1 MTARADQ
8 SASHKISDRARL
20 SPAALAAGGVG
31 NLLEWYDFGLYGYFA
46 PVLARLFFPSDD
58 PLASLIGAYGGFAV
72 GFAMRPIGA
81 AVLGTIGDR
90 VGRRFVLL
98 LSVTLMGVGTT
109 AIALLPTYE
118 AAGIGAPV
126 LLLLVRLFQGFSVGG
141 EYTGSVAY
149 LIETAPPG
157 RRGFAGS
164 MANIGSTSGVL
175 LASAVAA
182 AAVTFADKAQLESW
196 AWRLP
201 FLLGGVLATGALLLR
216 RRLRVDGTPPKR
228 TRELPLKRAFA
239 CDPRTMAVAILF
251 TSGYGVVNYLTMV
264 FFPVYAGQF
273 GGLSEAR
280 ALQAT
285 TVAQALALVI
295 VPLAGLAND
304 AFIRRR
310 TLLMIAFA
318 AEFAVALAC
327 FLLAR
332 DGGFAGFALAQVTF
346 GAILALVMGTEPAML
361 SEQFPGEYRMSG
373 YSVAFNLG
381 LGIAGGTAPAI
392 ATALIAATGFTLAP
406 AFYLM
411 LAAAAA
417 GIAAFLMA
425 DRSREKLP

>member
-1 MTARADQ
+1 
-8 SASHKISDRARL
+8 
-20 SPAALAAGGVG
+20 LAAH
-31 NLLEWYDFGLYGYFA
+31 LTE
-46 PVLARLFFPSDD
+46 
-58 PLASLIGAYGGFAV
+58 AYGAE
-72 GFAMRPIGA
+72 AS
-81 AVLGTIGDR
+81 
-90 VGRRFVLL
+90 
-98 LSVTLMGVGTT
+98 SVV
-109 AIALLPTYE
+109 
-118 AAGIGAPV
+118 
-126 LLLLVRLFQGFSVGG
+126 
-141 EYTGSVAY
+141 Y

-175 LASAVAA
+175 LAAAVAA
-182 AAVTFADKAQLESW
+182 AAVTFAGKAQLESW

-216 RRLRVDGTPPKR
+216 RRLRADGTPPKR

-239 CDPRTMAVAILF
+239 RDPRTMAVAILF

-264 FFPVYAGQF
+264 FFPVYAEQF

-295 VPLAGLAND
+295 VPLCLAND

-332 DGGFAGFALAQVTF
+332 DGGLAGFVPAQLAF
-346 GAILALVMGTEPAML
+346 GAILALVMGTDPAMF
-361 SEQFPGEYRMSG
+361 SEQIPRRIPHGRLFGGVQSRPRRRRRYRAGDPHRAHRCHRIYPRAGLLSHVCRGGGRHRRLSDGQSQPREATLIIALSPCRVFGPSAHSEHDTPVGPRLPELLSPMLGVAPSVMNDGDKCSPEKMIHVATLLRSQLGVPPWGRPSPGTM
-373 YSVAFNLG
+373 
-381 LGIAGGTAPAI
+381 AGHSPTRPAMPSW
-392 ATALIAATGFTLAP
+392 LSSQTGRWRR
-406 AFYLM
+406 
-411 LAAAAA
+411 
-417 GIAAFLMA
+417 I
-425 DRSREKLP
+425 R

>member
-46 PVLARLFFPSDD
+46 PVLARLFFPSDN

-72 GFAMRPIGA
+72 GFAMRPI
-81 AVLGTIGDR
+81 GTIGDR

-109 AIALLPTYE
+109 AIALLPTYD

-149 LIETAPPG
+149 LVETAPPG

-175 LASAVAA
+175 LASSAAA
-182 AAVTFADKAQLESW
+182 AAVTFADNAQLESW

-239 CDPRTMAVAILF
+239 RDLRTMAVAILF
-251 TSGYGVVNYLTMV
+251 TSGYGVVNYLTMM

-285 TVAQALALVI
+285 TVAQALALLI

-318 AEFAVALAC
+318 AEFAVALSV

-332 DGGFAGFALAQVTF
+332 DGGLVRRFSQIDGYRCLSLIRALAVVNCQS
-346 GAILALVMGTEPAML
+346 ALA
-361 SEQFPGEYRMSG
+361 
-373 YSVAFNLG
+373 
-381 LGIAGGTAPAI
+381 
-392 ATALIAATGFTLAP
+392 
-406 AFYLM
+406 
-411 LAAAAA
+411 
-417 GIAAFLMA
+417 
-425 DRSREKLP
+425 

>member
-1 MTARADQ
+1 MTARAEH
-8 SASHKISDRARL
+8 SESHKISDRARL

-149 LIETAPPG
+149 LVETAPPG

-175 LASAVAA
+175 LASVVAA
-182 AAVTFADKAQLESW
+182 AVVTFASKAQLESW

-216 RRLRVDGTPPKR
+216 RRLRADGTLPKR

-239 CDPRTMAVAILF
+239 RDPRTMAVAILF

-310 TLLMIAFA
+310 T
-318 AEFAVALAC
+318 
-327 FLLAR
+327 
-332 DGGFAGFALAQVTF
+332 T
-346 GAILALVMGTEPAML
+346 
-361 SEQFPGEYRMSG
+361 S
-373 YSVAFNLG
+373 
-381 LGIAGGTAPAI
+381 
-392 ATALIAATGFTLAP
+392 
-406 AFYLM
+406 
-411 LAAAAA
+411 
-417 GIAAFLMA
+417 
-425 DRSREKLP
+425 RSRSN

>member
-1 MTARADQ
+1 MTARAEQ
-8 SASHKISDRARL
+8 SESHKISDRARL

-118 AAGIGAPV
+118 SAGIGAPV

-149 LIETAPPG
+149 LVETAPPG

-175 LASAVAA
+175 LASAAAA
-182 AAVTFADKAQLESW
+182 AAVTFASKAQLESW

-201 FLLGGVLATGALLLR
+201 FLLGGLLATGALLLR
-216 RRLRVDGTPPKR
+216 RRLRADGTLPKR

-239 CDPRTMAVAILF
+239 RDPGTMAVAILF

-304 AFIRRR
+304 GSTSMA
-310 TLLMIAFA
+310 TS
-318 AEFAVALAC
+318 VSS
-327 FLLAR
+327 AR
-332 DGGFAGFALAQVTF
+332 DL
-346 GAILALVMGTEPAML
+346 
-361 SEQFPGEYRMSG
+361 
-373 YSVAFNLG
+373 
-381 LGIAGGTAPAI
+381 GGT
-392 ATALIAATGFTLAP
+392 LH
-406 AFYLM
+406 
-411 LAAAAA
+411 
-417 GIAAFLMA
+417 
-425 DRSREKLP
+425 DERSSTVDGSIVGSL

>member
-1 MTARADQ
+1 
-8 SASHKISDRARL
+8 
-20 SPAALAAGGVG
+20 LAAH
-31 NLLEWYDFGLYGYFA
+31 LTE
-46 PVLARLFFPSDD
+46 
-58 PLASLIGAYGGFAV
+58 AYGAE
-72 GFAMRPIGA
+72 AS
-81 AVLGTIGDR
+81 
-90 VGRRFVLL
+90 
-98 LSVTLMGVGTT
+98 SVV
-109 AIALLPTYE
+109 
-118 AAGIGAPV
+118 
-126 LLLLVRLFQGFSVGG
+126 
-141 EYTGSVAY
+141 Y

-175 LASAVAA
+175 LAAAVAA
-182 AAVTFADKAQLESW
+182 AAVTFAGKAQLESW

-216 RRLRVDGTPPKR
+216 RRLRADGTPPKR

-239 CDPRTMAVAILF
+239 RDPRTMAVAILF

-264 FFPVYAGQF
+264 FFPVYAEQF

-318 AEFAVALAC
+318 AEFAVAPAC

-332 DGGFAGFALAQVTF
+332 DGGLAGFAPAQLAF
-346 GAILALVMGTEPAML
+346 GAILALVMGTDPAML

-381 LGIAGGTAPAI
+381 LGVAGGTAPAI
-392 ATALIAATGFTLAP
+392 ATALIAASGFTLAP

-411 LAAAAA
+411 LAAATA

-425 DRSREKLP
+425 DRSREKLL

>member
-1 MTARADQ
+1 
-8 SASHKISDRARL
+8 
-20 SPAALAAGGVG
+20 
-31 NLLEWYDFGLYGYFA
+31 
-46 PVLARLFFPSDD
+46 
-58 PLASLIGAYGGFAV
+58 
-72 GFAMRPIGA
+72 
-81 AVLGTIGDR
+81 
-90 VGRRFVLL
+90 
-98 LSVTLMGVGTT
+98 MGVGTT
-109 AIALLPTYE
+109 VIALLPTYE

-149 LIETAPPG
+149 LVETAPPG
-157 RRGFAGS
+157 RCGFAGS

-182 AAVTFADKAQLESW
+182 AVTFASKAQLESW

-201 FLLGGVLATGALLLR
+201 FLLGGVLATGTLLLR
-216 RRLRVDGTPPKR
+216 RRLRADGTLPKR

-239 CDPRTMAVAILF
+239 RDPRTMAVAILF

-273 GGLSEAR
+273 GGLPEAR
-280 ALQAT
+280 ALEAT

-295 VPLAGLAND
+295 VPVAGLAND

-332 DGGFAGFALAQVTF
+332 DGGLAGFATAQLAF
-346 GAILALVMGTEPAML
+346 GGILAVVMGTDPAML
-361 SEQFPGEYRMSG
+361 SE
-373 YSVAFNLG
+373 
-381 LGIAGGTAPAI
+381 
-392 ATALIAATGFTLAP
+392 
-406 AFYLM
+406 
-411 LAAAAA
+411 
-417 GIAAFLMA
+417 
-425 DRSREKLP
+425 